1 MYEERTV
8 MKLLNAEK
16 SISQIVTENTG
27 MTVDQL
33 INDKREWTYDFTEL
47 FELIGKKKPKRI
59 IIFGDYDDDGVWG
72 TWILKGIMRETTDA
86 EVFTR
91 LPHRLSE
98 GYGAK
103 PSQLEPFGLTDSDM
117 VITIDNGVAAFDAIN
132 YAKEC
137 GATVIIMDHHQP
149 AIDSDG
155 NVTLPDADLIFDAH
169 FDGKSNFT
177 DWCAGGMAAML
188 ALQAPVSEIFKK
200 QAIVAGA
207 IATVG
212 DSVTLVDGNRWLLKE
227 GLRLINTDRDSRCMG
242 LYSLMVAMKCE
253 EYVDEQ
259 TIGFSIVPCINAA
272 GRLLDD
278 GAEQALALAD
288 ADTSFSEAYA
298 IAENLVAIN
307 EERKSLTDFWAGKC
321 FEFVESKGYDKDKA
335 IVIANDGI
343 HEGIVG
349 IIAGKLMEKYNRPSF
364 VFTKHSTD
372 DLLRKGSG
380 RSAQGVNLKDL
391 LDRHQEL
398 LYAYGGHS
406 GAAGLTVSIDNY
418 GELRIALNE
427 DLKDTPYEEETITA
441 DITVE
446 EKDLERVADEID
458 RFAPYGVGNPAPV
471 LYIPNF
477 KLYPIKGKDIYLPIG
492 KACVKFQGLN
502 IQAVSFRGLKEYEE
516 LGFPE
521 EIGLVGTLG
530 KNYFNGVLTTQFLV
544 QNILPPAKP
553 ESKIIHKTALQLM
566 LERSRQKGAS

>member
-1 MYEERTV
+1 
-8 MKLLNAEK
+8 MKIKNEEK

-33 INDKREWTYDFTEL
+33 TNDIRKWTYDFTEL

-72 TWILKGIMRETTDA
+72 TWILKGVMRETTDA
-86 EVFTR
+86 EVLTR

-103 PSQLEPFGLTDSDM
+103 PSQLEPFGLTENDM

-137 GATVIIMDHHQP
+137 GATVVILDHHQP
-149 AIDSDG
+149 VVDSEG
-155 NVTLPDADLIFDAH
+155 NVKLPNADLIYDAH
-169 FDGKSNFT
+169 FDGKSNFS

-188 ALQAPVSEIFKK
+188 ALQSPVSEIFKK

-242 LYSLMVAMKCE
+242 LYSLMVAMNCE

-278 GAEQALALAD
+278 GAEQALTLAD
-288 ADTSFSEAYA
+288 TDTSFSEAYA

-349 IIAGKLMEKYNRPSF
+349 IIAGKLMEKYHRPSF
-364 VFTKHSTD
+364 AFTKHSTD

-406 GAAGLTVSIDNY
+406 GAAGLTVSKDNY

-446 EKDLERVADEID
+446 VKDLERVSEEID

-477 KLYPIKGKDIYLPIG
+477 KLYPIKGNDIYLPIG
-492 KACVKFQGLN
+492 KAGVKFQGLN

-521 EIGLVGTLG
+521 EVGLVGTIG
-530 KNYFNGVLTTQFLV
+530 NNYFNGELKKQFLI
-544 QNILPPAKP
+544 QNILPAKKP
-553 ESKIIHKTALQLM
+553 EQQILRKTALQLM